1 MKRYLTRR
9 KCVGVSVAGG
19 FFSLMVM
26 LWCIAALNISA
37 QAQTVDGLQ
46 IQLNGVRDMA
56 RDNAADIKLLS
67 AQVGRNSEDISRLT
81 GSVTELVAASNKLY
95 GIGLVI
101 GALGGII
108 FIFQSVT
115 LVKQRRAA

>member
-1 MKRYLTRR
+1 MRVSK
-9 KCVGVSVAGG
+9 VSVAGG
-19 FFSLMVM
+19 FFSVLMM
-26 LWCIAALNISA
+26 FWCIGVLNVVAAA
-37 QAQTVDGLQ
+37 QSVDGLQ
-46 IQLNGVRDMA
+46 IQLNSVRDMT
-56 RDNAADIKLLS
+56 RDNAADLKLLS
-67 AQVGRNSEDISRLT
+67 SEVSRNSQDIARLT

-95 GIGLVI
+95 GVGLVI

>member
-1 MKRYLTRR
+1 
-9 KCVGVSVAGG
+9 
-19 FFSLMVM
+19 MVM